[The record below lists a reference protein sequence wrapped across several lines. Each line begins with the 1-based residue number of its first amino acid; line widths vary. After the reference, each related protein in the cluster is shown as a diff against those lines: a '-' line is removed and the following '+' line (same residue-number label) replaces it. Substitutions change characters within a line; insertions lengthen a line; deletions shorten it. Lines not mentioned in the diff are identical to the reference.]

1 MRRIIAGR
9 AGPEVHDPPILAKSL
24 WWTIEYNSSTGDTPI
39 RTVINRTR
47 KPVKIPLPGGKTLF
61 LGPSRRGQVQDEAI
75 ERPAFK
81 KLIETGDIEVLDEKH
96 QLVVEDKMSTRIHRS
111 SRPHQGLIGQTRK
124 GDR

>member
-1 MRRIIAGR
+1 MGARILF
-9 AGPEVHDPPILAKSL
+9 H
-24 WWTIEYNSSTGDTPI
+24 TGDTPI
-39 RTVINRTR
+39 RTIINRTR
-47 KPVKIPLPGGKTLF
+47 KPVKIPLSGGKTLF
-61 LGPSRRGQVQDEAI
+61 LGPSRRGQVHDEAI

-96 QLVVEDKMSTRIHRS
+96 QMVVEDKMSTRIHRS